1 VSAVARG
8 VRNAFRNTIRSFSI
22 TAILA
27 ISIGLALIML
37 LAMRAVDGR
46 ITSVKSSIGNTI
58 TVSPAGARGFE
69 GGGNP
74 LTQDQINEVKTIAHV
89 VGVKATLGDRLDS
102 SSTNLVSSID
112 PGQLGRRF
120 NRGGGQSSGQNGGGD
135 QGGQASSA
143 SFTLPVMV
151 TGTTDPMSTQVNGS
165 SQFKVTGGA
174 SFSGTADANVALVGS
189 ALATKNNLKVGSTFT
204 AYGATITVA
213 GLYDAGNQFAN
224 AGVIMPLPT
233 VQRLSQQPGDIT
245 SAIVQVDS
253 ISDLADTTSAI
264 QSKLGDAADVVSAQD
279 SSSQALAPL
288 ESIKSISLYSLIGA
302 LVAGS
307 VIIFLTMLMIV
318 RERRREIGVLKAIGA
333 SNLTIVSQFIVES
346 LTLTLMGAVVGTIA
360 GVLLSNPVLK
370 VLASSSAQSGAT
382 TMGVGGGRG
391 FGRALGGAVA
401 GARGAVTSL
410 QTSVGLDI
418 LLYGLLAAIVIAVI
432 GSAIP
437 AWLIAKVRP
446 AEVMRAE

>member
-1 VSAVARG
+1 MSAVARG
-8 VRNAFRNTIRSFSI
+8 VRNTFRNTIRSFSI

-27 ISIGLALIML
+27 ISIGLALVMV
-37 LAMRAVDGR
+37 LAMRAVNSR
-46 ITSVKSSIGNTI
+46 ISSVKSSIGNTI

-74 LTQDQINEVKTIAHV
+74 LTQDQINQVKAVAHV
-89 VGVKATLGDRLDS
+89 VAVKATLSDRLDS
-102 SSTNLVSSID
+102 SSTNLVSSIE

-120 NRGGGQSSGQNGGGD
+120 NRGGGGNFSGGQSGQ
-135 QGGQASSA
+135 GQPGSA
-143 SFTLPVMV
+143 PLTLPVMV
-151 TGTTDPMSTQVNGS
+151 TGTTDPTSTQVNGS
-165 SQFKVTGGA
+165 SQFKVISGA
-174 SFSGTADANVALVGS
+174 SFSGTTDANVALIGS
-189 ALATKNNLKVGSTFT
+189 ALATKNNLKTGSTFT
-204 AYGATITVA
+204 AYGATATVA
-213 GLYDAGNQFAN
+213 GIYDAGNQFAN

-253 ISDLADTTSAI
+253 ISHLAGATSAI
-264 QSKLGDAADVVSAQD
+264 QSQLGDAADVVSAQD
-279 SSSQALAPL
+279 NSSQALAPL
-288 ESIKSISLYSLIGA
+288 ENIKSISLYSLIGA

-333 SNLTIVSQFIVES
+333 GNLTIVGQFVVES
-346 LTLTLMGAVVGTIA
+346 LTLTLMGAVVGTVA
-360 GVLLSNPVLK
+360 GALLSNPVLK
-370 VLASSSAQSGAT
+370 VLASSSAQSGAA
-382 TMGVGGGRG
+382 TMGAGRG
-391 FGRALGGAVA
+391 FGRAVGGALV

-410 QTSVGLDI
+410 QASVGLDL
-418 LLYGLLAAIVIAVI
+418 LLYGLLAAIAIAVI